1 MTSQRP
7 AFGSLT
13 GLRDQ
18 GLPMNMRPQDVPNA
32 DFLGAGTPEEQA
44 QAQRDE
50 AAVAALPPTR
60 MIIES
65 HLP

>member
-1 MTSQRP
+1 
-7 AFGSLT
+7 
-13 GLRDQ
+13 
-18 GLPMNMRPQDVPNA
+18 MNMRPQDVPNA